1 MKKVIRN
8 DIIGY
13 YFKGYDETKQGDNLH
28 LPDGIIS
35 FEQAIIYW
43 ILTLIIISIFFYKF
57 SKDENKEKR
66 IISIALFSVFA
77 MVVTSVSV
85 PSPLGVPIHFFLIP
99 LIAILLG
106 PLSSTIVSFITLI
119 MQVLVLNMGG
129 ITSLGAN
136 FIVMGFILSVVTYGF
151 YRLFIYINDKVAI
164 FASTIIGI
172 MSATFGQVAI
182 LLISGAM
189 NFDILLSTLVP
200 FYLFIA
206 FIEGFANVVIITAIE
221 KIKPEIMEMNKI

>member
-1 MKKVIRN
+1 M
-8 DIIGY
+8 
-13 YFKGYDETKQGDNLH
+13 H

-35 FEQAIIYW
+35 FEQAAIYW
-43 ILTLIIISIFFYKF
+43 IITLIIISIFLYKF

-66 IISIALFSVFA
+66 IISIALFSVFT

-99 LIAILLG
+99 MIAIILG
-106 PLSSTIVSFITLI
+106 PLSSTIVSFVTLL
-119 MQVLVLNMGG
+119 MQALILNMGG

-136 FIVMGFILSVVTYGF
+136 FLVMGFILSIATYGF
-151 YRLFIYINDKVAI
+151 FRIFNYLNEKVAI

-172 MSATFGQVAI
+172 MFATFAQVAI

-200 FYLFIA
+200 FYLFISL
-206 FIEGFANVVIITAIE
+206 IEGFANVVIITAIE
-221 KIKPEIMEMNKI
+221 RTKPEIIEINKI

>member
-1 MKKVIRN
+1 M
-8 DIIGY
+8 
-13 YFKGYDETKQGDNLH
+13 H

-35 FEQAIIYW
+35 IEQAIIYW
-43 ILTLIIISIFFYKF
+43 IITLIIILIFFYKF

-66 IISIALFSVFA
+66 IISIALFSVFT

-106 PLSSTIVSFITLI
+106 PLSSTIVSFITLF
-119 MQVLVLNMGG
+119 MQFLILNMGG

-136 FIVMGFILSVVTYGF
+136 FIVMGFILSIVTYEF
-151 YRLFIYINDKVAI
+151 HKLFSYLNKKAAI

-172 MSATFGQVAI
+172 MFATFGQIAI

-189 NFDILLSTLVP
+189 NFDILLSTLLP
-200 FYLFIA
+200 FYLFISI
-206 FIEGFANVVIITAIE
+206 IEGFANVVIITAIE
-221 KIKPEIMEMNKI
+221 RIKPEIFEINQI

>member
-1 MKKVIRN
+1 M
-8 DIIGY
+8 
-13 YFKGYDETKQGDNLH
+13 H

-35 FEQAIIYW
+35 FEQAAFYW
-43 ILTLIIISIFFYKF
+43 IITLIIISIFFYKF

-66 IISIALFSVFA
+66 IISIALFSVFT

-99 LIAILLG
+99 LVAILLG
-106 PLSSTIVSFITLI
+106 PLSGTIVSFITLI
-119 MQVLVLNMGG
+119 MQVLILNMGG

-136 FIVMGFILSVVTYGF
+136 FLVMGFILSIVTYCF
-151 YRLFIYINDKVAI
+151 YKLFIQLNEKMAI
-164 FASTIIGI
+164 FGSTIIGI
-172 MSATFGQVAI
+172 MFATFGQVVI

-189 NFDILLSTLVP
+189 NLDILLSTLVP

-206 FIEGFANVVIITAIE
+206 FIEGFANVIIITSIEKTKPQAIE
-221 KIKPEIMEMNKI
+221 INRI

>member
-1 MKKVIRN
+1 M
-8 DIIGY
+8 
-13 YFKGYDETKQGDNLH
+13 H

-35 FEQAIIYW
+35 FEQAVIYW
-43 ILTLIIISIFFYKF
+43 IITLLIISIFLYKF
-57 SKDENKEKR
+57 SRDENKEKR
-66 IISIALFSVFA
+66 IISIALFSVFT

-119 MQVLVLNMGG
+119 MQALILNMGG

-136 FIVMGFILSVVTYGF
+136 FLVMGFILSIVTYGF
-151 YRLFIYINDKVAI
+151 YQLFISINDKVAI

-172 MSATFGQVAI
+172 MFATFGQVAI

-189 NFDILLSTLVP
+189 NLDVLLATLVP
-200 FYLFIA
+200 FYLFISL
-206 FIEGFANVVIITAIE
+206 IEGFANVVIITAID
-221 KIKPEIMEMNKI
+221 KIKPEIREINHI

>member
-1 MKKVIRN
+1 M
-8 DIIGY
+8 
-13 YFKGYDETKQGDNLH
+13 H

-43 ILTLIIISIFFYKF
+43 IITLIIISIFLYKF

-66 IISIALFSVFA
+66 IISIALFSVFT

-99 LIAILLG
+99 LIAIILG
-106 PLSSTIVSFITLI
+106 PLSSTIVSFVTLI
-119 MQVLVLNMGG
+119 MQALVLNMGG

-136 FIVMGFILSVVTYGF
+136 FLVMGFILSIVTYGF
-151 YRLFIYINDKVAI
+151 YRIFGYLNEKVAI

-172 MSATFGQVAI
+172 MFATFGQVAI

-200 FYLFIA
+200 FYLFISI
-206 FIEGFANVVIITAIE
+206 IEGFANVIIITAIE
-221 KIKPEIMEMNKI
+221 RIKPEIIEINKI

>member
-1 MKKVIRN
+1 
-8 DIIGY
+8 
-13 YFKGYDETKQGDNLH
+13 

-43 ILTLIIISIFFYKF
+43 IITLIIISAFLYKF

-66 IISIALFSVFA
+66 IISIALFSVFT

-106 PLSSTIVSFITLI
+106 PLSSTIVSFVTLI
-119 MQVLVLNMGG
+119 MQFFVLNMGG

-136 FIVMGFILSVVTYGF
+136 FLVMGFILSIVTFEF
-151 YRLFIYINDKVAI
+151 YKLFTNINEKLAI
-164 FASTIIGI
+164 FGSTIIGI
-172 MSATFGQVAI
+172 MFATFGQIAI

-189 NFDILLSTLVP
+189 NFDILLSTLLP
-200 FYLFIA
+200 FYLFIS
-206 FIEGFANVVIITAIE
+206 FIEGFANVVIITAID
-221 KIKPEIMEMNKI
+221 KIKPEIREINQI

>member
-1 MKKVIRN
+1 M
-8 DIIGY
+8 
-13 YFKGYDETKQGDNLH
+13 H

-35 FEQAIIYW
+35 FEQAAIYW
-43 ILTLIIISIFFYKF
+43 IITLVIISIFLYKF

-66 IISIALFSVFA
+66 IISIALFSVFT

-99 LIAILLG
+99 MIAIILG
-106 PLSSTIVSFITLI
+106 PLSSTIVSFVTLL
-119 MQVLVLNMGG
+119 MQALILNMGG
-129 ITSLGAN
+129 ITTLGAN
-136 FIVMGFILSVVTYGF
+136 FLVMGFILSIATYGF
-151 YRLFIYINDKVAI
+151 YRVFSYLNEKVAI

-172 MSATFGQVAI
+172 MFATFTQVAI

-200 FYLFIA
+200 FYLFISL
-206 FIEGFANVVIITAIE
+206 IEGFANVVIITAIE
-221 KIKPEIMEMNKI
+221 KTKPEIIEINKI

>member
-1 MKKVIRN
+1 
-8 DIIGY
+8 
-13 YFKGYDETKQGDNLH
+13 LH

-35 FEQAIIYW
+35 FEQTIIYW
-43 ILTLIIISIFFYKF
+43 IITLIIISIFLYKF

-66 IISIALFSVFA
+66 IISIALFSVFT

-99 LIAILLG
+99 LIAIILG
-106 PLSSTIVSFITLI
+106 PLSSTIVSFVTLI
-119 MQVLVLNMGG
+119 MQALVLNMGG

-136 FIVMGFILSVVTYGF
+136 FLVMGFILSIVTYGF
-151 YRLFIYINDKVAI
+151 YRIFSYLNEKVAI

-172 MSATFGQVAI
+172 MFATFGQVAI

-200 FYLFIA
+200 FYLFISI
-206 FIEGFANVVIITAIE
+206 IEGFANVVIITAIE
-221 KIKPEIMEMNKI
+221 KTKPEIIEINKI

>member
-1 MKKVIRN
+1 M
-8 DIIGY
+8 
-13 YFKGYDETKQGDNLH
+13 H

-35 FEQAIIYW
+35 FEQAIVYW
-43 ILTLIIISIFFYKF
+43 IITLIIISAFFYKF

-66 IISIALFSVFA
+66 IISIALFSVFT

-106 PLSSTIVSFITLI
+106 PLSSTIVSFVTLI
-119 MQVLVLNMGG
+119 MQFLVLNMGG

-136 FIVMGFILSVVTYGF
+136 FLVMGFILSIVTFEF
-151 YRLFIYINDKVAI
+151 YKIFTNMNEKLAI
-164 FASTIIGI
+164 FASTIVGI
-172 MSATFGQVAI
+172 MFATFGQIAI

-189 NFDILLSTLVP
+189 NFDLLLSTLLP
-200 FYLFIA
+200 FYLFIS
-206 FIEGFANVVIITAIE
+206 FIEGFANVVIITAID
-221 KIKPEIMEMNKI
+221 KIKPEIREINQI

>member
-1 MKKVIRN
+1 M
-8 DIIGY
+8 
-13 YFKGYDETKQGDNLH
+13 H

-35 FEQAIIYW
+35 FEQAAIYW
-43 ILTLIIISIFFYKF
+43 IITLAIISIFLYKF

-66 IISIALFSVFA
+66 IISIALFSVFT

-99 LIAILLG
+99 MIAIILG
-106 PLSSTIVSFITLI
+106 PLSSTIVSFVTLL
-119 MQVLVLNMGG
+119 MQALILNMGG
-129 ITSLGAN
+129 ITTLGAN
-136 FIVMGFILSVVTYGF
+136 FLVMGFILSIATYGF
-151 YRLFIYINDKVAI
+151 YRVFSYLNEKAAI

-172 MSATFGQVAI
+172 MFATFSQVAI

-200 FYLFIA
+200 FYLFISL
-206 FIEGFANVVIITAIE
+206 IEGFANVVIITAIE
-221 KIKPEIMEMNKI
+221 KTKPEIIEINKI

>member
-1 MKKVIRN
+1 M
-8 DIIGY
+8 
-13 YFKGYDETKQGDNLH
+13 H

-35 FEQAIIYW
+35 FEQALIYW
-43 ILTLIIISIFFYKF
+43 IITLIITSIFFYKF

-66 IISIALFSVFA
+66 IISIALFSVFTI
-77 MVVTSVSV
+77 VVTSLSI

-106 PLSSTIVSFITLI
+106 PLSSTIVSFVTLI
-119 MQVLVLNMGG
+119 MQALVLNMGG
-129 ITSLGAN
+129 VTSLGAN
-136 FIVMGFILSVVTYGF
+136 FLVMGFILSIVTYGF
-151 YRLFIYINDKVAI
+151 YMLFININDKVAI

-172 MSATFGQVAI
+172 MFATFGQVAI

-206 FIEGFANVVIITAIE
+206 FIEGFANVVIITAID
-221 KIKPEIMEMNKI
+221 KTKPEIREINKI